1 MKPKAATTPRP
12 YESAIIYGF
21 GLIQIFFTQSISEGF
36 FYILVEDSSFD
47 TIVDFSLEF
56 SEVLSLDSFDT
67 SVDPSVEL
75 SLDFSVD
82 PSSVDSYLESFED
95 SSLLP
100 SFTPFVKIYT
110 T

>member
-36 FYILVEDSSFD
+36 FYILVEVSSFD
-47 TIVDFSLEF
+47 TIVDF
-56 SEVLSLDSFDT
+56 SLDSFDT

-82 PSSVDSYLESFED
+82 PSSVDSYLESFVD